1 MRDPVV
7 VVSKRTGQTLE
18 VPRARLEKN
27 PHLFRTSAPAKKSEP
42 KAKKAAETPTKTEN
56 TTDKG
61 GH

>member
-18 VPRARLEKN
+18 VPRARLDKN
-27 PHLFRTSAPAKKSEP
+27 PHLFRLPARAAKSEP
-42 KAKKAAETPTKTEN
+42 KAKKAAEQPEKTEN

-61 GH
+61 GR